1 MHGAVTDASSI
12 SIIILGFLNIYLS
25 LLRHENSPIAFVRN
39 WFIGSKYFGNTLVQ
53 TWLGLGCAYCFVV
66 FWASVFCMPIAI
78 LEAICGNFYRALIL
92 FITAPIAGLIQKIL
106 PNGN

>member
-1 MHGAVTDASSI
+1 MAAAIAFVLVS
-12 SIIILGFLNIYLS
+12 FFNIYLS
-25 LLRHENSPIAFVRN
+25 LLNHDNSPIAFIRN
-39 WFIGSKYFGNTLVQ
+39 WFIGSRYFGNALVQ

-66 FWASVFCMPIAI
+66 FWASVLCVPVSI
-78 LEAICGNFYRALIL
+78 LEAISGDFNRALIL